1 VCICRTGIV
10 VEKMTLGG
18 KPADILLVGWMGGVT
33 ATAVSG
39 SYKFV
44 VNTIGFYTCSA
55 QCESRNKDP
64 VRSLDILLVMEN
76 EVVAQA
82 MLATLQRAGHRV
94 TTSTTIAGTVETL
107 MRRGRSVDIVITST
121 RLGHSLGDDVVQ
133 YSRALAANARLIVL
147 REVDGGVEDLEAAL
161 ARQGSPARARAVG
174 GWN

>member
-1 VCICRTGIV
+1 
-10 VEKMTLGG
+10 
-18 KPADILLVGWMGGVT
+18 
-33 ATAVSG
+33 
-39 SYKFV
+39 
-44 VNTIGFYTCSA
+44 
-55 QCESRNKDP
+55 
-64 VRSLDILLVMEN
+64 MEN

-161 ARQGSPARARAVG
+161 ARQASPARARAIG